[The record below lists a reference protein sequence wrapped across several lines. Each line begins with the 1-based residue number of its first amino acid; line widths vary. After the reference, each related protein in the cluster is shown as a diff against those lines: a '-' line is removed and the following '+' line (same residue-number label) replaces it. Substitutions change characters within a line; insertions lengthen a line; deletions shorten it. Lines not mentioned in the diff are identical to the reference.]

1 MTSPTIS
8 NIWFTCL
15 AELFADV
22 HALPV
27 GESSHHRGPRCR
39 CDSRV
44 NGVNVI
50 AQVDRLLH
58 TVQTYKVQQ
67 TLQLYIMSLF

>member
-1 MTSPTIS
+1 MSLTFS
-8 NIWFTCL
+8 NNSFTNL

-39 CDSRV
+39 CYSWI
-44 NGVNVI
+44 NGVYVI
-50 AQVDRLLH
+50 AQVDWLLH
-58 TVQTYKVQQ
+58 TVPT
-67 TLQLYIMSLF
+67 

>member
-1 MTSPTIS
+1 MVS
-8 NIWFTCL
+8 NISFTSL

-39 CDSRV
+39 CYRWV
-44 NGVNVI
+44 NGVDVV
-50 AQVDRLLH
+50 AQVDWLLH
-58 TVQTYKVQQ
+58 TVHTESAPNFT
-67 TLQLYIMSLF
+67 TLDFDLLTEH